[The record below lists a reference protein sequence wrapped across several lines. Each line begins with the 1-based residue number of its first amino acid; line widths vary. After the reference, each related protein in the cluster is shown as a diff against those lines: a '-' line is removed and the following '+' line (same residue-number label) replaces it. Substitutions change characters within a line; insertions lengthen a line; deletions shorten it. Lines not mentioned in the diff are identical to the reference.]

1 MLENTFLIAWPKQ
14 NGHTLISP
22 DLHLQTYLAYPDD
35 NLFTQNPQMLHT
47 ILNHHHDIMENDPP
61 MSTFTDDFLYLHSVA
76 IRFDH
81 LHLLILPLPHQ
92 HILGLVFDSATNP
105 YDYRN
110 EVIRLL
116 TEYLL
121 QKYLERLK
129 EKNKTNLLLTLFI
142 DLRRYAEESLVLHSD
157 RPNNV
162 PFYTPAGPMVK
173 VFVYGIDNAGKSSL
187 MRLLATGKFD
197 LDYFPPTKKFR
208 ISQVKTQFINKIDN
222 SITKMAL
229 IFWDMPGQRIFREDW
244 LRGAQA
250 SNILLFVLDLANHQR
265 FSEAKEAFWSM
276 LQLYE
281 LQELPLV
288 FLANKT
294 DLLTEMPDLQTLIRQ
309 FDLNRITDRSWRVIF
324 TSLPTRQ
331 GIDALNSW
339 FEEQASLFLPL
350 TQNSTVLSK

>member
-1 MLENTFLIAWPKQ
+1 MLENVFLIAWPKQ

-22 DLHLQTYLAYPDD
+22 NLQLQTYLAYPDD
-35 NLFTQNPQMLHT
+35 NLFTQNPQMLDS
-47 ILNHHHDIMENDPP
+47 ILNHHRDIMETDPP
-61 MSTFTDDFLYLHSVA
+61 LSLFTDDFLYLHSVA
-76 IRFDH
+76 IRFDR

-116 TEYLL
+116 TEYIL

-142 DLRRYAEESLVLHSD
+142 DLRRYAEESLVLRTEH
-157 RPNNV
+157 PNNV

-197 LDYFPPTKKFR
+197 FDYFPPTKKFR
-208 ISQVKTQFINKIDN
+208 ISDIKLT
-222 SITKMAL
+222 SGLHL
-229 IFWDMPGQRIFREDW
+229 ICWDMPGQRIFREDW

-250 SNILLFVLDLANHQR
+250 SNLLLFVLDLANPQH
-265 FSEAKEAFWSM
+265 FSEAKEAFWGM
-276 LQLYE
+276 LRLYE
-281 LQELPLV
+281 LQGLPLI

-294 DLLTEMPDLQTLIRQ
+294 DLLTQSPNLQALILQ
-309 FDLNRITDRSWRVIF
+309 FDLNRITDRTWRVIF

-331 GIDALNSW
+331 GIDALNAW
-339 FEEQASLFLPL
+339 FEQQASLFLPL
-350 TQNSTVLSK
+350 TQNSTVLSE